1 MPGATSVSISS
12 GDDFRAGV
20 HARRDALIEK
30 HLKLVPPIATR
41 LKRRLPPSFD
51 LADLISEGNI
61 GLVRAAARY
70 EPEEHNQTPFSAFAR
85 PRIHGAIVDS
95 VRRKAW
101 EENTRNPL
109 EDAPEPA
116 HYRPMPFLI
125 RGPHISGP
133 KRRGPGRP
141 TVAFRAAHLPPRL
154 ARALVE
160 LSTRQRVILAAFYG
174 DAGSLTQ
181 IAADLNL
188 SPAAAVA
195 EHADA
200 LETLRSVLVR
210 NVSISG
216 LDRVYF
222 SSAKRAA

>member
-41 LKRRLPPSFD
+41 LKRRLPPSFE

-133 KRRGPGRP
+133 KRRGLGSP
-141 TVAFRAAHLPPRL
+141 TAFRPSHLPERL
-154 ARALVE
+154 VRALQE
-160 LSTRQRVILAAFYG
+160 LTARQRAILGAFYSDG
-174 DAGSLTQ
+174 GTLVE
-181 IAADLNL
+181 IAALL
-188 SPAAAVA
+188 HVSTEQVVA
-195 EHADA
+195 EHRRA
-200 LETLRSVLVR
+200 LDILHRTLIR
-210 NVSISG
+210 NLSLNG
-216 LDRVYF
+216 LDRIYF
-222 SSAKRAA
+222 SGGERAA